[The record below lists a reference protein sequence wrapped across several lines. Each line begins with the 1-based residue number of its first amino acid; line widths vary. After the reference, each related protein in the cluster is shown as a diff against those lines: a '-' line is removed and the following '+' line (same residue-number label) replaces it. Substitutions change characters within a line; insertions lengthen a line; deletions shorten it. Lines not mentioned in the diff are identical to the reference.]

1 MRRADIVASIAVIV
15 GSFVTG
21 IVWAPAFSGKT
32 NIKDVLEATSY
43 IATILAC
50 GVAATALSS
59 WKKQFRYTE
68 RFSRISKLKDAAT
81 SLHLYRGYLQAI
93 GRACDLKLEGTPV
106 PPEVRDEIVQR
117 REKLLEVFTDYRK
130 AWTSAVAFLDHSEEV
145 RIKGTPDAFISL
157 YLKYPGGIYE
167 ACETG
172 LDSGDSSGYVSL
184 MRAAVSEAKDLYAH
198 TVSSFDSLLA
208 KKI

>member
-1 MRRADIVASIAVIV
+1 MKRADIVALIAVVV

-21 IVWAPAFSGKT
+21 VVWAPAFSGAP
-32 NIKDVLEATSY
+32 NIKDMLEATSY

-81 SLHLYRGYLQAI
+81 DLHLYRGYLQAI
-93 GRACDLKLEGTPV
+93 GRACDFMFDGEPV
-106 PPEVRDEIVQR
+106 PAEAKDEITQR
-117 REKLLEVFTDYRK
+117 RDRLLEAFSNYRK
-130 AWTSAVAFLDHSEEV
+130 AWTSAVAFLNKSEEA

-157 YLKYPGGIYE
+157 YLKYPDDIYE
-167 ACETG
+167 ACRSG
-172 LDSGDSSGYVSL
+172 LNSGDNREYVSL
-184 MRAAVSEAKDLYAH
+184 MRTAISEAKDLYAH

-208 KKI
+208 DKI